1 MINAP
6 SPEVKQFIHEH
17 RVGRMAT
24 ANTKGQPH
32 LIPFCYA
39 YCDPFL
45 YMALDRKSK
54 QVPIQKLQ
62 RVQNIMSNPKVAIL
76 IDDYFENWDRLVF
89 VLLRG
94 QAKLISASAEREHAI
109 TLLKRKYR
117 QYEKMDIDQC
127 PVIKITISSY
137 STWQENTTP
146 NLNF

>member
-1 MINAP
+1 MNNAP

-24 ANTKGQPH
+24 ADTNGRPH

-45 YMALDRKSK
+45 YMALDLKSK
-54 QVPIQKLQ
+54 KVPIQKLQ

-76 IDDYFENWDRLVF
+76 IDDYLEDWEQLAF

-94 QAKLISASAEREHAI
+94 QAELISEGTERGHAI
-109 TLLKRKYR
+109 NLLKRKYH
-117 QYEKMDIDQC
+117 QYKKMGIDQC
-127 PVIKITISSY
+127 PVIKITIASY
-137 STWQENTTP
+137 STWKENTTP

>member
-1 MINAP
+1 MNNPP

-24 ANTKGQPH
+24 ADTKGQPH

-39 YCDPFL
+39 YCEPFL

-76 IDDYFENWDRLVF
+76 IDDYFEDWNQLAF

-94 QAKLISASAEREHAI
+94 QAELISAGNEHERAI
-109 TLLKRKYR
+109 TLLRRKYH
-117 QYEKMDIDQC
+117 QYEKMGIDHC

-137 STWQENTTP
+137 STWKENTTP
-146 NLNF
+146 NLHF